1 MKIDENT
8 TPLLTVDHLKQY
20 FKVSG
25 SFTVK
30 AVEDVSFKIYPGE
43 TYGLVGESGSGK
55 STIGRSIIRL
65 YDPTAGEIQFNGL
78 DISGKMSKVRQPDT
92 PHADADDLSGSDG
105 LFESAK
111 KSRRYHR
118 RRS

>member
-43 TYGLVGESGSGK
+43 TYGLVGESCMTRPQEK
-55 STIGRSIIRL
+55 SDST
-65 YDPTAGEIQFNGL
+65 
-78 DISGKMSKVRQPDT
+78 V
-92 PHADADDLSGSDG
+92 
-105 LFESAK
+105 
-111 KSRRYHR
+111 
-118 RRS
+118 

>member
-30 AVEDVSFKIYPGE
+30 AVEDVALRFIREKPTISRGIRFRKIYN
-43 TYGLVGESGSGK
+43 
-55 STIGRSIIRL
+55 R
-65 YDPTAGEIQFNGL
+65 
-78 DISGKMSKVRQPDT
+78 
-92 PHADADDLSGSDG
+92 
-105 LFESAK
+105 K
-111 KSRRYHR
+111 KYHPPV
-118 RRS
+118 

>member
-43 TYGLVGESGSGK
+43 TYGNPVPGNLRSEEVSSACMTRPQEK
-55 STIGRSIIRL
+55 SDST
-65 YDPTAGEIQFNGL
+65 
-78 DISGKMSKVRQPDT
+78 V
-92 PHADADDLSGSDG
+92 
-105 LFESAK
+105 
-111 KSRRYHR
+111 
-118 RRS
+118 